1 MVKFGA
7 MIKST
12 SNAAQLNPP
21 NLINSLRAGF
31 DAAASHIWLLIF
43 PIALD
48 LFLWFGPRLR
58 MGGLIRNMVQQMQ
71 ALPEASA
78 PEMSEMVKL
87 SQEVWLL
94 LAERANVFFALRS
107 FPIGIP
113 SLIVSVQPLA
123 NPLGA
128 PAGWEAPSLLSMVGA
143 WLLLTAAGLALG
155 ALYFQ
160 MVAQA
165 TEGQKVTWRQALA
178 SWPRA
183 AWQALQLALFTFAIL
198 AAVAIPASCFLSVMA
213 LGGMG
218 LVQVSSLLLIGLV
231 VWVFSPLLLS
241 PHGIF
246 VFQHKMWASVRQSV
260 HISRLTFMRTSLLF
274 LMILV
279 LSEGL
284 NALWR
289 VPKEDSWFTLLGV
302 AGHAFVTTGLLA
314 ASFVYYR
321 DASRWV
327 QRLVQQ
333 SLLTEKPADLG

>member
-1 MVKFGA
+1 
-7 MIKST
+7 MIKNT
-12 SNAAQLNPP
+12 QTAAQLTPP
-21 NLINSLRAGF
+21 SLISSLLAGF
-31 DAAASHIWLLIF
+31 DAAASHLWLIVF
-43 PIALD
+43 PLLLD

-58 MGGLIRNMVQQMQ
+58 MEEIIRSMVRQMG

-78 PEMSEMVKL
+78 PEMSEVVKL
-87 SQEVWLL
+87 SQELWLL
-94 LAERANVFFALRS
+94 LAERANIFYALRS
-107 FPIGIP
+107 FPIGVP
-113 SLIVSVQPLA
+113 SLLVSKQPLA

-128 PAGWEAPSLLSMVGA
+128 PGGWEASSLLAVVGA
-143 WLLLTAAGLALG
+143 WLLITTAGLTFG

-160 MVAQA
+160 LVAQA
-165 TEGQKVTWRQALA
+165 TGNEKVEWRQAV
-178 SWPRA
+178 SGWPRA
-183 AWQALQLALFTFAIL
+183 AWQAMQLSLFTFAIL

-213 LGGMG
+213 LGGIG
-218 LVQVSSLLLIGLV
+218 LMQISTFVLLGLV

-246 VFQHKMWASVRQSV
+246 VFQHKMWASVRQSINV
-260 HISRLTFMRTSLLF
+260 SRLTFMRTSALF
-274 LMILV
+274 LLILV

-289 VPKEDSWFTLLGV
+289 TPAEDSWLTLLGV

-327 QRLVQQ
+327 QRV
-333 SLLTEKPADLG
+333 